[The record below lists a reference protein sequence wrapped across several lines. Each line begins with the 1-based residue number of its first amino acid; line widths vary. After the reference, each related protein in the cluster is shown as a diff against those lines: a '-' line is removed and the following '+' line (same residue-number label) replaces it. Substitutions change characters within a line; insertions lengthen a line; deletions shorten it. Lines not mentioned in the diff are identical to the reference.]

1 MTPLMNTE
9 LGTERR
15 CNSCGE
21 FWPLDGEFYH
31 RNPKGIGGF
40 LGTCRACFAER
51 RGRRD
56 QTRRVSAMST
66 IWLLRQL
73 GMDA

>member
-1 MTPLMNTE
+1 MTVTE

-21 FWPLDGEFYH
+21 YWPLDGEFYH
-31 RNPKGIGGF
+31 RNSKGIGGF

-56 QTRRVSAMST
+56 MTRRASAMST
-66 IWLLRQL
+66 ILLLRQL